1 VVAAETT
8 EGLEHLRTLREA
20 GVDVVA
26 AVVPDSLA
34 GRVPAG
40 VPVVRNGRVGKAE
53 GRKEVRAVV
62 VLTASGPQRID
73 CDAVVLSLGFAP
85 RDALLRMGADLP
97 VGGAGEVVQ
106 PGCSLDEA
114 VESGRKAGGGEPS
127 PVPQAE
133 PARLGRA
140 GYVCL
145 CEDVS
150 VADLEQAWSEGWHSS
165 EILKRYTTAT
175 MGPCQGAMCGRL
187 LSSFVARRSSSP
199 TAGSPTTAR
208 PPVRTVPLE
217 DLAGGVH
224 EVIEK
229 RTALHERH
237 LELGARLDWS
247 GSWKRPFNY
256 GDTAEEYRAVREH
269 VSLMDVST
277 LGKFLVAGRDATT
290 LVDRV
295 YPCRI
300 ENLAPGRSRYMLA
313 LDEAGYVMDDGMI
326 CALEDGTHYITSTS
340 GGADRMEAWLRNWTD
355 RWDLHVH
362 VVNQTPMLGA
372 INVAGPRARDLLS
385 RLCDDPIDRESLP
398 HMAHREITV
407 AGVPCRAI
415 RVGFVGELS
424 FELHHPR
431 SRSVELWDALMDA
444 GRDLSIRPHGLDA
457 LEILRMEKGHFYLG
471 QDTLPDDHPAKL
483 GLSWAVAMDKPS
495 FIGKV
500 ALERMAEI
508 PVERKFVG
516 LAFEGAVPG
525 RGVPLYAGDRIVGRV
540 TSCAES
546 RVLQRAIGLG
556 WLRAVDGEFPSV
568 LRAEE
573 RTARV
578 VPTPFYDP
586 EGARLRA

>member
-1 VVAAETT
+1 
-8 EGLEHLRTLREA
+8 
-20 GVDVVA
+20 
-26 AVVPDSLA
+26 
-34 GRVPAG
+34 
-40 VPVVRNGRVGKAE
+40 
-53 GRKEVRAVV
+53 
-62 VLTASGPQRID
+62 
-73 CDAVVLSLGFAP
+73 
-85 RDALLRMGADLP
+85 
-97 VGGAGEVVQ
+97 
-106 PGCSLDEA
+106 
-114 VESGRKAGGGEPS
+114 
-127 PVPQAE
+127 
-133 PARLGRA
+133 
-140 GYVCL
+140 
-145 CEDVS
+145 
-150 VADLEQAWSEGWHSS
+150 
-165 EILKRYTTAT
+165 
-175 MGPCQGAMCGRL
+175 
-187 LSSFVARRSSSP
+187 
-199 TAGSPTTAR
+199 
-208 PPVRTVPLE
+208 
-217 DLAGGVH
+217 
-224 EVIEK
+224 
-229 RTALHERH
+229 
-237 LELGARLDWS
+237 
-247 GSWKRPFNY
+247 
-256 GDTAEEYRAVREH
+256 
-269 VSLMDVST
+269 
-277 LGKFLVAGRDATT
+277 
-290 LVDRV
+290 
-295 YPCRI
+295 
-300 ENLAPGRSRYMLA
+300 
-313 LDEAGYVMDDGMI
+313 
-326 CALEDGTHYITSTS
+326 
-340 GGADRMEAWLRNWTD
+340 
-355 RWDLHVH
+355 
-362 VVNQTPMLGA
+362 
-372 INVAGPRARDLLS
+372 
-385 RLCDDPIDRESLP
+385 
-398 HMAHREITV
+398 V